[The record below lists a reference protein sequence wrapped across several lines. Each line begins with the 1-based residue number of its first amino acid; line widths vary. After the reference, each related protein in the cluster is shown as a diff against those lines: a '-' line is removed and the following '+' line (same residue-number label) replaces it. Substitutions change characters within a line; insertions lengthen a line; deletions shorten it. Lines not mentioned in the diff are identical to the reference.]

1 MSAKSETNT
10 QRNPMADDQNEDVT
24 PLRQPQPDP
33 MGGDRMMAG
42 LAEYLAGKIP
52 TKLLPPEHREPACME
67 FVEMLGRLIEF
78 MEGFKPLTTP
88 KMAAL
93 LYFYQQLDL
102 QSLDEDRA
110 FVIMTIVDAAK
121 NTARKMRR
129 ESKEGA

>member
-1 MSAKSETNT
+1 
-10 QRNPMADDQNEDVT
+10 MAEDHSNDVT
-24 PLRQPQPDP
+24 PIRPPQPEQADP
-33 MGGDRMMAG
+33 LGGDRMMAG
-42 LAEYLAGKIP
+42 LVEYLTGKIP
-52 TKLLPPEHREPACME
+52 TKLLPPEHRGPACME
-67 FVEMLGRLIEF
+67 FVEMLGRLVEF

-110 FVIMTIVDAAK
+110 FVVMTIVDAAK

-129 ESKEGA
+129 EAKEGA